1 MQLPGAHRAEGAQP
15 GTAGLYRKLVLLTGI
30 RLAVGTALLI
40 ATAWL
45 TLAQQQLPR
54 AVEGWLYAIIASM
67 YVASLVATFL
77 LRTGR
82 NLVVV
87 GHFQI
92 AADVVAATGLVYLT
106 GGPESIFTILY
117 PLAIVNG
124 AIGLGRRGAILGA
137 SAASLSFCGLVWGLE
152 SGIIVPTATYLTHPT
167 TSLPRL
173 ALIVVLNLSAFL
185 LAGALSSLPADQL
198 QGARA
203 QLAERQTRLDKL
215 EAMYSAIVKSISSGI
230 VTVDEQGCI
239 TYLNRAGMEITGLT
253 EQQAVGQRLQ
263 DAIPALTDALD
274 RSTWTGRN
282 RNEAILRGPDGR
294 ERVLG
299 WAAARLAEGA
309 H

>member
-15 GTAGLYRKLVLLTGI
+15 ETAGLYRKLVLLTGI

-117 PLAIVNG
+117 PLAIVSG
-124 AIGLGRRGAILGA
+124 AIGLGRRGAAVGA
-137 SAASLSFCGLVWGLE
+137 AASSIAFCLLVWGTDAGFME
-152 SGIIVPTATYLTHPT
+152 PVAMYADRAP
-167 TSLPRL
+167 LPPGRL
-173 ALIVVLNLSAFL
+173 AVIMAANLSAFL
-185 LAGALSSLPADQL
+185 LVGALSAF
-198 QGARA
+198 
-203 QLAERQTRLDKL
+203 LAE
-215 EAMYSAIVKSISSGI
+215 
-230 VTVDEQGCI
+230 
-239 TYLNRAGMEITGLT
+239 
-253 EQQAVGQRLQ
+253 
-263 DAIPALTDALD
+263 P
-274 RSTWTGRN
+274 
-282 RNEAILRGPDGR
+282 
-294 ERVLG
+294 
-299 WAAARLAEGA
+299 
-309 H
+309 

>member
-15 GTAGLYRKLVLLTGI
+15 ETAGLYRKLVLLTGI

-117 PLAIVNG
+117 PLAIVSG
-124 AIGLGRRGAILGA
+124 AIGLGRRGGALGA
-137 SAASLSFCGLVWGLE
+137 SASCVAFC
-152 SGIIVPTATYLTHPT
+152 
-167 TSLPRL
+167 
-173 ALIVVLNLSAFL
+173 L
-185 LAGALSSLPADQL
+185 LAWSMQSGVIPPA
-198 QGARA
+198 AS
-203 QLAERQTRLDKL
+203 E
-215 EAMYSAIVKSISSGI
+215 
-230 VTVDEQGCI
+230 
-239 TYLNRAGMEITGLT
+239 
-253 EQQAVGQRLQ
+253 
-263 DAIPALTDALD
+263 LD
-274 RSTWTGRN
+274 RV
-282 RNEAILRGPDGR
+282 P
-294 ERVLG
+294 
-299 WAAARLAEGA
+299 LAPGKL
-309 H
+309 